1 MYKYHS
7 SEIHCKCKFSI
18 VQHSYSRCR
27 FCKMEFIRRLNQIKD
42 REAKCVE
49 GTCLFW
55 AGQFSYRP
63 TPLPIGCLHKF
74 FSRSGWKAAG
84 IIKPSAIPG
93 QILLWIWLKMVGN
106 GQSRLLPQIYV
117 FLKPSVGFTVIL
129 TLWWYSYTVCSDTRH
144 QIWSIH
150 FPASR
155 STSTSGGLKSPFSIR
170 IYLSFERGNKARVPL
185 LLMLGRQNSVVS
197 IMISS
202 VALIQSQWYTL
213 PLPPLFFKTRFAHV
227 QLFWCNPLTNLIS
240 WLPLKSRIL

>member
-1 MYKYHS
+1 
-7 SEIHCKCKFSI
+7 
-18 VQHSYSRCR
+18 
-27 FCKMEFIRRLNQIKD
+27 MEFIRRLNQIRD

-63 TPLPIGCLHKF
+63 TPLLPIGCLHKF

-106 GQSRLLPQIYV
+106 GQSSLLPQIYV

-129 TLWWYSYTVCSDTRH
+129 TLWWYSCTVCSDTRH

-155 STSTSGGLKSPFSIR
+155 YTST
-170 IYLSFERGNKARVPL
+170 
-185 LLMLGRQNSVVS
+185 RQ
-197 IMISS
+197 
-202 VALIQSQWYTL
+202 WC
-213 PLPPLFFKTRFAHV
+213 PKKPLFNRD
-227 QLFWCNPLTNLIS
+227 
-240 WLPLKSRIL
+240 LPFLWKREQGSLSSIIYAWMAK